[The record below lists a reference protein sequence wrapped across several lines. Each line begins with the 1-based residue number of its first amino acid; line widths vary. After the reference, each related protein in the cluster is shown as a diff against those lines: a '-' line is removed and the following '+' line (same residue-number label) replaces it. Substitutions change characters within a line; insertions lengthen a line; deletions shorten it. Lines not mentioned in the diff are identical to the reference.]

1 MVHHSAG
8 SGITGDMADGKTVLD
23 HIVILPEVIEDNLMT
38 AGNVH
43 AKGDAF
49 HDLALGKVL
58 QGDGNVV
65 GRVYLNVLHD

>member
-1 MVHHSAG
+1 MVHHGASL
-8 SGITGDMADGKTVLD
+8 GITGDMADGETVLD
-23 HIVILPEVIEDNLMT
+23 HIVILPEVIEHNLMT